1 MISYAWFEDAWER
14 MSGDARKG
22 VPLLQ
27 STRKRLLTFTALLT
41 FVVAFVWVTL
51 AGPSLIEDRPVAAF
65 LCGVVPFV
73 FLPFPYIVLRTSI
86 DLDVASHAYL
96 AMLFMIVTLTTA
108 AMGGPVSTT
117 SFFLMLIPLL
127 ATLLLGIGAGV
138 VWTGIVALTYLML
151 HLVRAALPA
160 PAFELFG
167 SAPDYWISISEVSL
181 WNAIMMA
188 LLALAASFS
197 VANFRVVVSKSSALL
212 TEAGHRTEDAL
223 SARVAAENVSRS
235 RAEFI
240 ANVSHEL
247 RTPLNAIIGYSELLI
262 ETAEER
268 GDETGAADNRRVL
281 EAAAKLRGM
290 VNDILKLS
298 AIDAGRV
305 SLDIE
310 DVDIDGLVQDA
321 IAAMRPAARARGNE
335 ILFET
340 NGAVSFGKTDGV
352 KLDQCLRTLLSHAIT
367 FTQNGTI
374 SVRLSALRNGS
385 GRQIVCF
392 EVEDTG
398 IAVDQQSVHALFEPF
413 AHAED
418 AKKPRFDGPNLDLV
432 LSQRTARI
440 LGGDLIAKAPSA
452 GGLHF
457 TLTAPIRVAAP
468 PETQRPK

>member
-1 MISYAWFEDAWER
+1 

-22 VPLLQ
+22 IPLLQ

-41 FVVAFVWVTL
+41 FGVALVWVSL
-51 AGPSLIEDRPVAAF
+51 SSASLIEDRPIAAA
-65 LCGVVPFV
+65 LCGIVPFV

-86 DLDVASHAYL
+86 DLDAASHTYL
-96 AMLFMIVTLTTA
+96 ATLFIIVTLTAA

-117 SFFLMLIPLL
+117 SFFLILVPLL

-138 VWTGIVALTYLML
+138 AWTAIVAITYLTL
-151 HLVRAALPA
+151 HLLRNGLPP
-160 PAFELFG
+160 PAFELTG
-167 SAPDYWISISEVSL
+167 SAPDYLINVSEVSL
-181 WNAIMMA
+181 WNAVMMT

-197 VANFRVVVSKSSALL
+197 VANFRAVVSKSSALL
-212 TEAGHRTEDAL
+212 TEAGHRAEDAMN
-223 SARVAAENVSRS
+223 ARVAAEDASRS

-305 SLDIE
+305 TLDVE
-310 DVDIDGLVQDA
+310 DVDVDGLLRDA
-321 IAAMRPAARARGNE
+321 IAGLTPVAHARGNQ
-335 ILFET
+335 IQYDT
-340 NGAVSFGKTDGV
+340 DAIVTFGKTDGV
-352 KLDQCLRTLLSHAIT
+352 KLDHCLRTLLSHAIT
-367 FTQNGTI
+367 YTQNGTI
-374 SVRLSALRNGS
+374 SVRLSARADGKK
-385 GRQIVCF
+385 RVACF
-392 EVEDTG
+392 EVTDTG
-398 IAVDQQSVHALFEPF
+398 VTVDQKSISALFEPF

-418 AKKPRFDGPNLDLV
+418 ARTPRFDGPNLDLA
-432 LSQRTARI
+432 LCRRLARL
-440 LGGDLIAKAPSA
+440 LGGELVAAPSS
-452 GGLHF
+452 GGGVHF
-457 TLTAPIRVAAP
+457 TLTVLMITRGDEQDPGSN
-468 PETQRPK
+468 

>member
-1 MISYAWFEDAWER
+1 
-14 MSGDARKG
+14 MSGDAGRG

-41 FVVAFVWVTL
+41 FAVALVWVTL
-51 AGPSLIEDRPVAAF
+51 TGPSLIDDRPIAAL

-73 FLPFPYIVLRTSI
+73 FLPFPYIVLRTAI
-86 DLDVASHAYL
+86 DLDVASHVYL
-96 AMLFMIVTLTTA
+96 TTLFLVVTLTAA

-127 ATLLLGIGAGV
+127 ATLLLGIGIGV
-138 VWTGIVALTYLML
+138 VWGGVVALTYLVL
-151 HLVRAALPA
+151 HLLRTGLPA
-160 PAFELFG
+160 PAFELSG
-167 SAPDYWISISEVSL
+167 SAPDYWISVSEVSL

-197 VANFRVVVSKSSALL
+197 VANFRAVVSKSSALL
-212 TEAGHRTEDAL
+212 TEAGHKAHDAV
-223 SARVAAENVSRS
+223 SAQVAAEDVSRS

-262 ETAEER
+262 ETADER

-305 SLDIE
+305 ALDIE
-310 DVDIDGLVQDA
+310 DVDIEGLVQDVT
-321 IAAMRPAARARGNE
+321 AAMTPAARARGNE
-335 ILFET
+335 IQFDT
-340 NGAVSFGKTDGV
+340 DGVVTFGKTDGA
-352 KLDQCLRTLLSHAIT
+352 KLDHCLRTLLSHAIN

-374 SVRLSALRNGS
+374 SVRLSAHGDGEGQLA
-385 GRQIVCF
+385 CF
-392 EVEDTG
+392 DVDDTG
-398 IAVDQQSVHALFEPF
+398 IGVDQHSINAFFEPF
-413 AHAED
+413 VHTED
-418 AKKPRFDGPNLDLV
+418 ARTPRFDGPNLGLA
-432 LSQRTARI
+432 LCRRLARL
-440 LGGDLIAKAPSA
+440 LGGDLTAGPST
-452 GGLHF
+452 GGGVHF
-457 TLTAPIRVAAP
+457 RLTALLVD
-468 PETQRPK
+468 